1 MHRNQGYTLLELLVT
16 LAIAAV
22 LMTYVVPSFMGMV
35 ERNNVAATSNELL
48 GALLYARSEAVRI
61 ESDVT
66 FTPAADGWIVTAAG
80 VDIVDQSVN
89 NENVTIAANL
99 TGGDVTYNSR
109 GRADITA
116 GDNLE
121 VSYDAVVQ
129 NRICLSPIGRPY
141 IKKAD
146 EGNCP

>member
-1 MHRNQGYTLLELLVT
+1 MRINQGYTLLELLVT

-22 LMTYVVPSFMGMV
+22 LMTYVVPSFLGMI
-35 ERNNVAATSNELL
+35 ERGNVATTSNEAL

-61 ESDVT
+61 EGDVT
-66 FTPAADGWIVTAAG
+66 FTPANDGWTVTAAG
-80 VDIVDQSVN
+80 VDIVDQTVDN
-89 NENVTIAANL
+89 NNISIANNL
-99 TGGDVTYNSR
+99 TGGDVIYNSR
-109 GRADITA
+109 GRADITV

-121 VSYDAVVQ
+121 ISFDGTVQ

-146 EGNCP
+146 EGACP